1 MRCIWQ
7 MGISIY
13 IIVNVLY
20 ECTYNLRVSR
30 RDNKVETWTSSRDLL
45 IISERQRAKVKTA
58 CSSLHSFCMCSVWVS
73 WSWSVLC
80 ECSHHHPLHH
90 SISIS
95 TKVCHFTSTLHGFS
109 YKQKSNVILNTCM
122 RLVSSEIFYVTCA
135 YIHIQLSIISGY
147 ASFWKMWTWTTTT
160 VPPCVI
166 TCYCVDD
173 QCIHPD
179 CVLKCAFSS

>member
-1 MRCIWQ
+1 

-30 RDNKVETWTSSRDLL
+30 IDNKVETWTSSRDLL

-122 RLVSSEIFYVTCA
+122 RLVSSEIFLCNV
-135 YIHIQLSIISGY
+135 
-147 ASFWKMWTWTTTT
+147 
-160 VPPCVI
+160 
-166 TCYCVDD
+166 
-173 QCIHPD
+173 CIHMYISNYLSSVDMP
-179 CVLKCAFSS
+179 VFGKCELGLLLLFLLV